1 MSGRLLVDTNVVIAL
16 FAGDPA
22 AVERLDDKPALFLC
36 VPVLG
41 ELRYGALASSRVEQ
55 NLARLDEFSKAVEVL
70 PCDSETAVLYSAVK
84 FDLRR
89 KGRPI
94 PENDVWIAAIAR
106 QHRLT
111 LVSRDSHFQQ
121 IEGLE
126 LELLSK
132 RHRGNGDFA

>member
-1 MSGRLLVDTNVVIAL
+1 MSSRFLAVI
-16 FAGDPA
+16 P
-22 AVERLDDKPALFLC
+22 RPSRNSKRKPALFLC

-55 NLARLDEFSKAVEVL
+55 NLERLEQFSKTVAVL
-70 PCDSETAVLYSAVK
+70 HCDSETAMYYSTIR
-84 FDLRR
+84 FDLRK

-111 LVSRDSHFQQ
+111 LLSRDSHFRE
-121 IEGLE
+121 IEDLDLE
-126 LELLSK
+126 LMRS
-132 RHRGNGDFA
+132 